1 MANNKTRPLSRVKP
15 ATLFAAVAVGAVTA
29 SIGITAPAAIADPG
43 YPSWDEVAKAK
54 ESEASKLAQIEAIS
68 GLLDG
73 LRATAE
79 AATKTSLM
87 AAEAYRVTQDKL
99 DAATKR
105 EDSLTGQ
112 AKAAQAA
119 AETSKM
125 RAGLIAAHLAK
136 SGAQDLS
143 VKLFLNGGS
152 ADELLQQLGT
162 ASKLSE
168 QSATIYRTAVQD
180 KNEATSLGDQAKAAT
195 AERTRLAAE
204 SKSTFDTANKA
215 AQASNAAFEAE
226 QKNSN
231 ELYEQLALLKD
242 TTAAAER
249 DYRSAL
255 EAKAAA
261 DALAEAEKDKP
272 GPPPTSPNPSNPT
285 PSNPT
290 PSNPTP
296 SNPTPSNPSPADPTP
311 PVVNPPVVTPPVVT
325 PPVVTP
331 PVGEPNAG
339 AVQTAVAFASAQQGD
354 RYELGGSGP
363 DAWDCSGLTKAAYA
377 AAGIYIGTHSAT
389 NQYYEMAAQGKLLP
403 FSQAQVGDLVFW
415 EGSPGDFY
423 HVALYMGSG
432 MILEAPDYGKP
443 VRIHSIWS
451 WGDVAGYVGRPTA

>member
-1 MANNKTRPLSRVKP
+1 
-15 ATLFAAVAVGAVTA
+15 
-29 SIGITAPAAIADPG
+29 
-43 YPSWDEVAKAK
+43 VAKAK
-54 ESEASKLAQIEAIS
+54 ESEASKLAQIKEIS

-79 AATKTSLM
+79 AATKTSLI

-105 EDSLTGQ
+105 EADLTAQ

-136 SGAQDLS
+136 TGAQDLT
-143 VKLFLNGGS
+143 VKLFLNGSS
-152 ADELLQQLGT
+152 ADDLLQQLGT

-180 KNEATSLGDQAKAAT
+180 KNEATSLGEQAKAAT

-215 AQASNAAFEAE
+215 AQASNAAFETE

-242 TTAAAER
+242 STAAAER
-249 DYRSAL
+249 DFRAAL
-255 EAKAAA
+255 DAKAAA
-261 DALAEAEKDKP
+261 DALAEAEKNKP
-272 GPPPTSPNPSNPT
+272 GVPPTNPNPSNPT
-285 PSNPT
+285 PSNPN

-296 SNPTPSNPSPADPTP
+296 SNPNPSNPTPTNP
-311 PVVNPPVVTPPVVT
+311 NPPVVPQPDPVDPTPPVVT
-325 PPVVTP
+325 PPVV
-331 PVGEPNAG
+331 GEPNAG
-339 AVQTAVAFASAQQGD
+339 AVDTAIAFARQQIGD
-354 RYELGGSGP
+354 RYELGASGP
-363 DAWDCSGLTKAAYA
+363 DAWDCSGLTKVAYA
-377 AAGIYIGTHSAT
+377 QAGLYIGTHSAT

-415 EGSPGDFY
+415 EGRPGDFY
-423 HVALYMGSG
+423 HVALYMGG
-432 MILEAPDYGKP
+432 GQILEAPDYGKP

-451 WGDVAGYVGRPTA
+451 WGDVAAYVGRPTG